1 MPADGGITESQLHD
15 SSWFFIK
22 FSLQACW
29 AEKSGS
35 PFYVYPLNI
44 YNNETRKKVWIAVES
59 APSDEEKNM
68 SDVELARRIGVS
80 RQTINNIVNGRRDTP
95 LSRLHDIADA
105 LQVRVRD
112 LFME

>member
-1 MPADGGITESQLHD
+1 MTVVG
-15 SSWFFIK
+15 
-22 FSLQACW
+22 FSLSLAFGL
-29 AEKSGS
+29 AGLRS
-35 PFYVYPLNI
+35 PAALFMYNPLNI

-95 LSRLHDIADA
+95 LSRLHNIADA